1 MLCIR
6 KRGNAATT
14 IMHDGYKQA
23 MLKFNLISRRT
34 WKKIGCAMSRSLL
47 VSWQRSIPSHYE
59 TSINPLSSQKEI
71 SCHQNNKPGRFI
83 ACQCIIYA
91 IVLRCM
97 NSDCHF
103 IIDPFFPTILTIWKT
118 SIQSLYL
125 TEIYVTYRLLS
136 YLFVSRILDTK
147 NPRSLSSGIIWK
159 ATSLIIDKEQLCHFL
174 ASVLC
179 HDLSRNP

>member
-1 MLCIR
+1 
-6 KRGNAATT
+6 
-14 IMHDGYKQA
+14 
-23 MLKFNLISRRT
+23 
-34 WKKIGCAMSRSLL
+34 MSRSLL

-83 ACQCIIYA
+83 TCQCIIYA

-103 IIDPFFPTILTIWKT
+103 IIDPFFLTILTIWKT

-125 TEIYVTYRLLS
+125 TEIYITYRLLS

-147 NPRSLSSGIIWK
+147 NPRSLSSRIIWK

-179 HDLSRNP
+179 HCQGTHSNNNRWESYLPSSKDFPFDVIRSYHRWGFGKICVYHIGQ